1 MTLILDSGALLA
13 LERGDKAAWERYKSA
28 LLSKSVPVSHG
39 GVIGQVW
46 RDGGPRQARLAQALK
61 LIDVRPLDAA
71 LGRKAGALIASTGT
85 KDVIDAAL
93 VLLAKDGDEIVT
105 TDPGDIALLA
115 DHADLHVDVLL
126 A

>member
-1 MTLILDSGALLA
+1 MTLVLDSGALLA
-13 LERGDKAAWERYKSA
+13 LEHGDKAAWKRYKSA
-28 LLSKSVPVSHG
+28 VLSKSVPVSHG
-39 GVIGQVW
+39 GVVGQVW

-61 LIDVRPLDAA
+61 MVNVQPLDDA
-71 LGRKAGALIASTGT
+71 LGRKAGVLLCSAGT

-115 DHADLHVDVLL
+115 DHADLHVDVLPV
-126 A
+126 